1 MATQYKGYAGKVL
14 DVNLTD
20 GTIGEYPLTD
30 ADREKF
36 LGGRFLS
43 TKILWD
49 QLSPGIDPLSPDNL
63 LVVMTSPMTGTGAP
77 SSSRYDISAKSPQ
90 TGAIGHSNSGGHF
103 GMHLKRAGWDG
114 IVVRGRAETP
124 VYIDIN
130 EDEVQLKSAGHLWG
144 KNTEETQ
151 EQLGK
156 GGKMVIGPAGE
167 NLIKYAVVVSQERVH
182 GRTGMGAVMGA
193 KNLKAI
199 VAAGQ
204 KKIELAEPEKFRAGV
219 KKWVKMLQKHPA
231 TGDLSPKYGTA
242 QFVNLLSAKNALP
255 TRNFSRGSFD
265 GAYNISGE
273 KLASDYLTKNYG
285 CPSCP
290 IRCGRRVE
298 LDGKDIKGPEYET
311 LCLMGSN
318 LEIDDMPAIIRWNYE
333 MDLLGI
339 DTMTTGNTIGFAAEL
354 NEKGFWQNGIEFG
367 KKENISEIIQKI
379 AYRQDIGDDLAE
391 GVRFLS
397 QKYGGEEFAAHVK
410 GLEIAGYSPRAAMGH
425 ALGYATSNRGACHL
439 DGGYMAYFEVNGPM
453 TLDPHHYRSKPSWT
467 ILDQNLLAAISAG
480 GNCLFTAWTFVPA
493 FAFKLPGHKI
503 AAWIV
508 SKVLTYTWFLISMLL
523 MVPPAVMKIN
533 LPVLPHSKFI
543 RLATG
548 MKMDFGRFL
557 KAGARGYNLERLF
570 NIREGIAG
578 SQDTLPQRFTDEPL
592 IKGKPKTKVPLSK
605 MLPPYYKLRGWDANG
620 IPTAKTLK
628 KLNLEFVD
636 RNRLKA

>member
-49 QLSPGIDPLSPDNL
+49 QLSPGIDPLSADNL
-63 LVVMTSPMTGTGAP
+63 FVVMTSPMTGTGAP

-103 GMHLKRAGWDG
+103 GLHLKRAGWDG
-114 IVVRGRAETP
+114 IVVRGKANKP

-130 EDEVQLKSAGHLWG
+130 EDDVQIKSADHLWG

-167 NLIKYAVVVSQERVH
+167 NLVKYAVVVSQERVH

-199 VAAGQ
+199 VANGK
-204 KKIELAEPEKFRAGV
+204 KKIELAQPEKFREGV

-242 QFVNLLSAKNALP
+242 QFVNILSAKNALP
-255 TRNFSRGSFD
+255 TRNFSRGSFE

-273 KLASDYLTKNYG
+273 KMASDYLTKNYG

-339 DTMTTGNTIGFAAEL
+339 DTITAGNTIGFAAEL
-354 NEKGFWQNGIEFG
+354 NEKGFWKNGIEFS
-367 KKENISEIIQKI
+367 KKDNISEIIRNI

-397 QKYGGEEFAAHVK
+397 KKYGGEDFAAHVK
-410 GLEIAGYSPRAAMGH
+410 GLEIAGYSPRAAVGH

-503 AAWIV
+503 AAWTV

-523 MVPPAVMKIN
+523 MLPPAVMKIN

-605 MLPPYYKLRGWDANG
+605 MLPPYYKLRGWDNNG

-628 KLNLEFVD
+628 KLGLDFID
-636 RNRLKA
+636 RARLKA